1 MDKLFDSHWALR
13 VVALILAILLFFY
26 AKTELDS
33 GQSPSINPEMDIITD
48 VPLEA
53 YYDSEN
59 LIVSG
64 LPETVDVKIEGPRQF
79 VLDAKLRKDFKVF
92 VDLNSLLIGEHT
104 VTIQHENL
112 SEKLDVTIDPKVVN
126 IVIEEKV
133 TKEVSVDPELN
144 SGLIAE
150 GYELTEMS
158 AEPSTVLV
166 TGAKSII
173 DNISYVKATI
183 NAEEGINASF
193 EQEADVKVLDSSL
206 NKLDV
211 IIEPTTVNVK
221 VNVRAYSREIPIVI
235 RQTGTPMEGI
245 TINSLSSKIKTIE
258 VFGPKTMID
267 PLTQLEVEFDV
278 SEITESGV
286 YDVDLVLP
294 KGATKLSAKSI
305 EVQANVTK
313 TTTEPEE
320 ETPDQPEEELPASG
334 ETNTSDTNTSE
345 SNDEKTNTGETDTNQ
360 TPEETPSDEGNTTE

>member
-1 MDKLFDSHWALR
+1 M
-13 VVALILAILLFFY
+13 
-26 AKTELDS
+26 
-33 GQSPSINPEMDIITD
+33 
-48 VPLEA
+48 
-53 YYDSEN
+53 
-59 LIVSG
+59 
-64 LPETVDVKIEGPRQF
+64 
-79 VLDAKLRKDFKVF
+79 
-92 VDLNSLLIGEHT
+92 
-104 VTIQHENL
+104 
-112 SEKLDVTIDPKVVN
+112 
-126 IVIEEKV
+126 
-133 TKEVSVDPELN
+133 SV
-144 SGLIAE
+144 
-150 GYELTEMS
+150 
-158 AEPSTVLV
+158 EPSTVLV

-173 DNISYVKATI
+173 DSISYVKATI

-221 VNVRAYSREIPIVI
+221 VNVRAYSREIPIVV
-235 RQTGTPMEGI
+235 RQTGTPMEGV

-320 ETPDQPEEELPASG
+320 ETPDQPEEELPAW
-334 ETNTSDTNTSE
+334 
-345 SNDEKTNTGETDTNQ
+345 
-360 TPEETPSDEGNTTE
+360 GNKH